1 MIRLIAVL
9 LTISVAACGGIPKPI
24 GNERGGTIDWF
35 ATNEREV
42 FEAATAHCAKY
53 GKSPRITEMRKEA
66 GGHVLFEC
74 S

>member
-1 MIRLIAVL
+1 MWKIVVL
-9 LTISVAACGGIPKPI
+9 ALPLAGCFGPPATI
-24 GNERGGTIDWF
+24 GNERGGSIEWF
-35 ATNEREV
+35 ATNERAV
-42 FEAATAHCAKY
+42 FDAASAHCAKY